1 MPKKRAN
8 YTEEEKAIALAYYHE
23 CRSAKKTVRDLG
35 YPVRSCLN
43 TWIANEGK
51 PKQPRK
57 KNSINKGMSTFEERL
72 DIVHRCVDLGEDV
85 HLVAKEHNRDV
96 STVYTWCRIYKKEG
110 HIALMKKQK
119 KKQPA
124 TAVYEIDNIEEL
136 KAKML
141 ELQLEN
147 DILRETINV

>member
-43 TWIANEGK
+43 NWIAAEGK

-57 KNSINKGMSTFEERL
+57 KNCIPKRGSTFEERL
-72 DIVHRCVDLGEDV
+72 EIESMIFQRCSFGEIAKKINKDRSTISREIRRHSVIEKSGYSGFGFNACMHKETCKMGMVCGDKCVKTSCKLCTSIV
-85 HLVAKEHNRDV
+85 K
-96 STVYTWCRIYKKEG
+96 
-110 HIALMKKQK
+110 
-119 KKQPA
+119 
-124 TAVYEIDNIEEL
+124 
-136 KAKML
+136 
-141 ELQLEN
+141 
-147 DILRETINV
+147 

>member
-23 CRSAKKTVRDLG
+23 CHSAKKTVRDLG

-43 TWIANEGK
+43 NWIATEGK

-72 DIVHRCVDLGEDV
+72 DVVHRCVDLFFQMHDETDDEDDCTIEKV
-85 HLVAKEHNRDV
+85 VGASLDENNNPNYKYFKTSYYPAN
-96 STVYTWCRIYKKEG
+96 KKE
-110 HIALMKKQK
+110 LLEWVK
-119 KKQPA
+119 
-124 TAVYEIDNIEEL
+124 NREL
-136 KAKML
+136 
-141 ELQLEN
+141 
-147 DILRETINV
+147 